1 MILAVELLLLNSTVH
16 LVMRQHWIRTGAH
29 NSVIDI
35 NCTVAFSYVQW
46 RKWHVSRLLPRCHEI
61 LSRYSDIRRQRTSLR
76 PLHHSLGSRTDLR
89 AERFALL
96 TQWRLE
102 TVHPDR
108 RREVS
113 GAKAGD
119 GLLLISRDICCSFPV
134 YLITINVLL
143 SGNINAI
150 IRTEII

>member
-1 MILAVELLLLNSTVH
+1 MLWEVMILAVEL
-16 LVMRQHWIRTGAH
+16 
-29 NSVIDI
+29 
-35 NCTVAFSYVQW
+35 
-46 RKWHVSRLLPRCHEI
+46 
-61 LSRYSDIRRQRTSLR
+61 
-76 PLHHSLGSRTDLR
+76 LHHSLGSRTDLR